1 MTKKS
6 ASSKR
11 WLQRQQRDIYTKKAA
26 QHNLPSRAS
35 FKLTAINDQYRLFD
49 RAHLII
55 ELGASPGGWSH
66 VIVNAL
72 ARNGHLIAIDRLP
85 MRHSSPHMTFIH
97 SDITDD
103 NLPATIK
110 TILHNRK
117 ADGIVSDLSPNISGI
132 RDKDHNAQMVLCR
145 LALDWAR
152 LYLAE
157 NGFLLTKVTQG
168 DQLAAWLNEL
178 KECFHH
184 RRLIKPAASR
194 AASREQ
200 YMLARA
206 FTPSAK
212 RGKVSVS

>member
-11 WLQRQQRDIYTKKAA
+11 WLQRQRRDIYTKKAA

-35 FKLTAINDQYRLFD
+35 FKLTAINEQFQLFD

-66 VIVNAL
+66 VITNAL
-72 ARNGHLIAIDRLP
+72 ARKGHLIAIDRLP

-97 SDITDD
+97 SDITDG
-103 NLPATIK
+103 NLHATMQ
-110 TILHNRK
+110 TLLHNRK

-132 RDKDHNAQMVLCR
+132 KDKDHNAQMVLCR
-145 LALDWAR
+145 LASDWAQ
-152 LYLAE
+152 LYLDE

-168 DQLAAWLNEL
+168 DQLAAWLDEL
-178 KECFHH
+178 KNCFRH

-194 AASREQ
+194 TASREQ

-212 RGKVSVS
+212 RGKVNE